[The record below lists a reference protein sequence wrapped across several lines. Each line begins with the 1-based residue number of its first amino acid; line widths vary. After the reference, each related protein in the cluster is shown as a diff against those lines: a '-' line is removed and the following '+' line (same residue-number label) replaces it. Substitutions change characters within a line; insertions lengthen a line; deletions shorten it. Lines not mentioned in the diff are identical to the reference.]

1 MFRISDA
8 WTEPSI
14 GNDLKRLLTVWG
26 STCEGDESPRAIVK
40 TRATYKTTKYSAFP
54 TSGPG
59 KSAVGLGK
67 QDHPG
72 LKLCV

>member
-14 GNDLKRLLTVWG
+14 GSNLRRLLTVWE
-26 STCEGDESPRAIVK
+26 STCERGEEPLSVK
-40 TRATYKTTKYSAFP
+40 TRATYKTTKYSAFLM
-54 TSGPG
+54 SDPG
-59 KSAVGLGK
+59 KIAVGLET

-72 LKLCV
+72 LMLYV

>member
-14 GNDLKRLLTVWG
+14 GSDLRRLLTVWE
-26 STCEGDESPRAIVK
+26 STCERGEEPLSVK

-54 TSGPG
+54 MR
-59 KSAVGLGK
+59 
-67 QDHPG
+67 D
-72 LKLCV
+72 